1 MKGHRAEP
9 RTALMALV
17 EVSWQE
23 PSGITNVAPARME
36 DTSPSGACIRLPRSI
51 RTGSEV
57 TVKRRSEEFSGI
69 TRYCR
74 RDGADYVLGLK
85 RISKEAAA
93 QARAP
98 SPRRS
103 THAAAAPAQ
112 YQGPAS
118 AQAHAAI
125 NGATAN
131 PIANVISSAS
141 ANATANAG
149 AMQQPPV
156 PVSVPVSVP
165 APVPVTVPANVP
177 AMAPRYVAVAPQVN
191 LPVVAEWP
199 AESHDESQAA
209 AAALMQSRVP
219 DTTVAPPELR
229 SYLPPEVPPEL
240 LTQVQPE
247 VLPELLTKVPLQSQ
261 APAAAPAQLRTQP
274 PVFAEGRPHGDAL
287 AQPHPSALTHS
298 VLTHTPVPIRAD
310 LQLTQP
316 PLAEPPQAQPPAAQ
330 PPPAQSV
337 PNLPRA
343 NYEVLPQPI
352 PQPQVQQ
359 KPPAEAPMEAPIDA
373 PAEVF
378 TTVLSEVCVPVPP
391 PSPSPAR
398 IIPALASQDSAAS
411 VALPLLTPMPA
422 PTAALPEDATA
433 QIPPL
438 FSAGLPV
445 ASPAPMQNANKVA
458 EVPPISPPPTSFTL
472 PAAPVS
478 IAATAHAAPPPV
490 RQEAAPTKIA
500 VPAGITQARAIPVP
514 EMKHAPQIS
523 QNQQLSPREVT
534 EMHMQEPT
542 PDKER
547 KAMSS
552 KWMNLTMGR
561 QKQEASNGQTNS
573 QTNSKSSSAPVA
585 IKPKSAAP
593 ADIEVADE
601 IHTDADT
608 MGRGRA
614 RPQGDLQSMDDIYRG
629 AGIMTPRMGY
639 SATKIVEM
647 LESSHMRGLSSEA
660 KRAAVLMALDAAS
673 ISVSEVERDARRRQD
688 ALDAYEADQRNC
700 FEEYWTRKADA
711 NAQIQAEIDWLT
723 ARSMERIKR
732 NLDDIAA
739 EKAEFARWHTMKQQ
753 EAARISEAVALCSKP
768 SAAIAA
774 PALSSGASVASSA
787 AASVASSA
795 AASAEP
801 AGGLMLALAEV
812 EPAAKPA

>member
-1 MKGHRAEP
+1 MKGHRVEP

-23 PSGITNVAPARME
+23 PTGIANVAPARME

-74 RDGADYVLGLK
+74 RDGADYVLGL
-85 RISKEAAA
+85 RRVSKEAAA
-93 QARAP
+93 KAQAQTPR
-98 SPRRS
+98 SPM
-103 THAAAAPAQ
+103 HAAAHAQ
-112 YQGPAS
+112 VQAPAS

-125 NGATAN
+125 NAVAAS
-131 PIANVISSAS
+131 PIANLGSSARAS
-141 ANATANAG
+141 ARVDAPD
-149 AMQQPPV
+149 MQVPDIPPAIPSFLAAAQPQPYV
-156 PVSVPVSVP
+156 SPAPASSVPQPSAP
-165 APVPVTVPANVP
+165 AADLMI
-177 AMAPRYVAVAPQVN
+177 AAKFH
-191 LPVVAEWP
+191 
-199 AESHDESQAA
+199 AESQGPV
-209 AAALMQSRVP
+209 LTQP
-219 DTTVAPPELR
+219 DVTSPAPELR
-229 SYLPPEVPPEL
+229 SSVLAEALPCAPALTQSPVPHVMAPPTELRSFAPREVPL
-240 LTQVQPE
+240 
-247 VLPELLTKVPLQSQ
+247 PLQPSS
-261 APAAAPAQLRTQP
+261 PVPAQLRTQP

-287 AQPHPSALTHS
+287 AQPHPSALTRS
-298 VLTHTPVPIRAD
+298 VSAHPPMPIRAE
-310 LQLTQP
+310 LQLTEP
-316 PLAEPPQAQPPAAQ
+316 PLAQ
-330 PPPAQSV
+330 PPPAQ
-337 PNLPRA
+337 PPTPRLPHA

-352 PQPQVQQ
+352 AKPQLQLKPPLEDPINAPVQAFAQ
-359 KPPAEAPMEAPIDA
+359 KPIYAPIDA
-373 PAEVF
+373 PAELLPR
-378 TTVLSEVCVPVPP
+378 VLSEVCVPVP
-391 PSPSPAR
+391 AK
-398 IIPALASQDSAAS
+398 
-411 VALPLLTPMPA
+411 A
-422 PTAALPEDATA
+422 PTATPAATPPA
-433 QIPPL
+433 TTIQAPVQTLVEAPVEAPIPP
-438 FSAGLPV
+438 SVEPPIQAPV
-445 ASPAPMQNANKVA
+445 QASSPAPSPMQNANNSP
-458 EVPPISPPPTSFTL
+458 EVPATSLAL
-472 PAAPVS
+472 PVAPVS
-478 IAATAHAAPPPV
+478 IAPAAHVAPPPA
-490 RQEAAPTKIA
+490 RQEVAPAKFPA
-500 VPAGITQARAIPVP
+500 PAGNGNTQARVIPIP
-514 EMKHAPQIS
+514 EMEHAPQIS
-523 QNQQLSPREVT
+523 QHHQLQQLSPPEVM

-561 QKQEASNGQTNS
+561 QKQEASNS
-573 QTNSKSSSAPVA
+573 QTNSKSSSSAPVA
-585 IKPKSAAP
+585 LKSRPAP

-601 IHTDADT
+601 IHTDAET

-647 LESSHMRGLSSEA
+647 LESSHMRGLSSDA

-688 ALDAYEADQRNC
+688 ALDAYEADQRQC

-723 ARSMERIKR
+723 ERSMERIKR

-768 SAAIAA
+768 SAAIAS
-774 PALSSGASVASSA
+774 PALSAGASAASSASSAAAAASSSA
-787 AASVASSA
+787 AASV
-795 AASAEP
+795 EP

-812 EPAAKPA
+812 EHAAKPS